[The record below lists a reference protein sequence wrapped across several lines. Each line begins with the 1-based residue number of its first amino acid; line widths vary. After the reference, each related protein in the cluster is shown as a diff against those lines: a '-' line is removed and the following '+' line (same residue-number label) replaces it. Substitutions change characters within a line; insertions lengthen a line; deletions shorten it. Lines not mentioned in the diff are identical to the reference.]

1 MQTTEENG
9 AKQKYFP
16 KQKFLYPQEEIS
28 GSRGLKGHNNLYY
41 VTLTTSIVLSK
52 FIRCESQQEDRSE
65 LPQTLWQNYYG
76 R

>member
-1 MQTTEENG
+1 MQTTEGNG

-41 VTLTTSIVLSK
+41 VTLTTLNS
-52 FIRCESQQEDRSE
+52 
-65 LPQTLWQNYYG
+65 PQ
-76 R
+76 